1 MMGNCPPDTEEDMLV
16 RNTCNMQHV
25 ACQHASDPSYASIS
39 ITHVGDV
46 VYYWEKVPTGASHLE
61 PPEVVLLGLLR
72 PPPASPGQ
80 PLVTPHCANL
90 EV

>member
-1 MMGNCPPDTEEDMLV
+1 MLV

-25 ACQHASDPSYASIS
+25 AIVACQHASDPSHASILASDIS